1 MTRAGQVFRA
11 DETNVGDW
19 WCPPS
24 RYFDLQDPAVGDIK
38 DLDLETLADH
48 VVVGGG
54 GLISANFDAR
64 MARLA
69 AARPRLKSLVAWG
82 IGESL
87 LNDKTG
93 GRVERYDG
101 PLPDWLE
108 AFDLVGLRDVGHGH
122 RWVPCASC
130 MLPGFDAP
138 AEVRHP
144 VVVYEHKRIPIPAEG
159 APHRS
164 NEGDDID
171 AVLDFLASGEVVVT
185 NSYHGAYWA
194 TLLGRRVVALP
205 SLSKL
210 HRMKHPP
217 LIAWHD
223 DWRDRLGE
231 TRVWPKALDE
241 CRAANRAFYDDVRRL
256 QSA

>member
-24 RYFDLQDPAVGDIK
+24 RYFDLPDPAVGDIK

-69 AARPRLKSLVAWG
+69 AARPRMTSLVAWG

-87 LNDKTG
+87 VNDKSG

-101 PLPDWLE
+101 PLPDWLQ
-108 AFDLVGLRDVGHGH
+108 AFDLIGLRD
-122 RWVPCASC
+122 
-130 MLPGFDAP
+130 
-138 AEVRHP
+138 
-144 VVVYEHKRIPIPAEG
+144 
-159 APHRS
+159 
-164 NEGDDID
+164 
-171 AVLDFLASGEVVVT
+171 
-185 NSYHGAYWA
+185 
-194 TLLGRRVVALP
+194 
-205 SLSKL
+205 
-210 HRMKHPP
+210 
-217 LIAWHD
+217 
-223 DWRDRLGE
+223 
-231 TRVWPKALDE
+231 
-241 CRAANRAFYDDVRRL
+241 
-256 QSA
+256 